1 MSSLSRASSSSH
13 GAGRQSRGG
22 STAAKRSPVPY
33 REDPMA
39 YSPSKYCS
47 NCGNKAPRWISW
59 SLANP
64 GRRYYSCVRTPACGF
79 VDWHDTATS
88 PFLRELLGD
97 LRDKIWDLESVGAN
111 AAGGEVVSLRDEL
124 EMKNVQIMNMKMKN
138 VLMKNELELRARCD
152 SNEKVLIYKYVM
164 YAVVIFLS
172 GLFAGLLLA

>member
-1 MSSLSRASSSSH
+1 MSSFSRASSSSH
-13 GAGRQSRGG
+13 GAGHQSRGG
-22 STAAKRSPVPY
+22 SMAAKRSLVPY

-39 YSPSKYCS
+39 YSPPKYCS
-47 NCGNKAPRWISW
+47 NCGSKAPRWISW

-79 VDWHDTATS
+79 IDWHDTSTS

-111 AAGGEVVSLRDEL
+111 ATGGEVVALRDEL

-138 VLMKNELELRARCD
+138 VKMKNELELRARCD
-152 SNEKVLIYKYVM
+152 SNEMVLIYKYVM
-164 YAVVIFLS
+164 YVVVIFLS